1 MIQRSAAARKLVCR
15 RVARVSRAGARGAAA
30 RAGFACA
37 IALTASACATPE
49 VKRDYLSE
57 AAWRGSALTIVGQQM
72 VVDAAAGA
80 GPQTV
85 TLIDVN
91 QRAEVA
97 GDAERRARILN
108 RRVESVRAELSRNG
122 VAPDA
127 IAEWPGAGPDGAQTY
142 PPGEL
147 QTKPMVVIA
156 HY

>member
-1 MIQRSAAARKLVCR
+1 VRSV
-15 RVARVSRAGARGAAA
+15 VAA
-30 RAGFACA
+30 RACLCCL
-37 IALTASACATPE
+37 IALTVTGCATPPA
-49 VKRDYLSE
+49 VKRDYLDST
-57 AAWRGSALTIVGQQM
+57 AWRGSALTSVGRQM

-80 GPQTV
+80 APQTV

-97 GDAERRARILN
+97 GDVERRAHVLD
-108 RRVESVRAELSRNG
+108 RRVESVRTELHRNG
-122 VAPDA
+122 IAPVA
-127 IAEWPGAGPDGAQTY
+127 IGEWPGAGWGGIQTY